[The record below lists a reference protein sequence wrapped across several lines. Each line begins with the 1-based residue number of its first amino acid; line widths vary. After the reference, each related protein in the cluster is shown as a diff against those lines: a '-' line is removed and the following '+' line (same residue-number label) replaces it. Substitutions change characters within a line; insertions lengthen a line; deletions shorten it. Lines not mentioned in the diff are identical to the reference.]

1 MSCLGQCGDCQ
12 CEKIDVC
19 VEVEQR
25 QDVMEKKLK
34 VLKDYACLLANTSCV
49 GLPKR
54 LAQYAYFLWC
64 FLRDLLIMVVNLDK
78 RVDNLCAVANCHE
91 KKLNALVDFLI
102 GKLSDNVELAMK
114 SSTTVKDT
122 AGGQT
127 YTVVKTDSNGNFTI
141 VWNMVDTKEV
151 GVGNVYGKVIH
162 SYTPNKDG
170 SIHAKITGITISRIK
185 YVNKTTTTEHNGRF
199 TIYDAN
205 DKVIYQKAYDP
216 GQSFE
221 QEINQTLDYNKEF
234 DLKPDGGSSDAFKM
248 LSTLDEWVY
257 APTRSAITAQYI
269 NNNPNIGLPTDP
281 CNVLC
286 GACDW
291 SDEKIAERKQ
301 KEEEEEKKKKE
312 EDTKPK
318 EDGK

>member
-19 VEVEQR
+19 VEVDQR

-78 RVDNLCAVANCHE
+78 RVDNLCSVANCHE
-91 KKLNALVDFLI
+91 KKLNALVDFMI
-102 GKLSDNVELAMK
+102 GKLSDNVELSMK
-114 SSTTVKDT
+114 TGTTVTNT

-127 YTVVKTDSNGNFTI
+127 YSLVKTSSNGDFVI
-141 VWNMVDTKEV
+141 VWNEVDSKEV

-170 SIHAKITGITISRIK
+170 SIHAKISAIRIDRIK
-185 YVNKTTTTEHNGRF
+185 YVNKTTTTEHSAKF
-199 TIYDAN
+199 TIYDGSN
-205 DKVIYQKAYDP
+205 NVIYQKAYDP
-216 GQSFE
+216 GQSWN
-221 QEINQTLDYNKEF
+221 QDINRTIEYNKEF
-234 DLKPDGGSSDAFKM
+234 DLKPDGGESEQLHM

-257 APTRSAITAQYI
+257 APTKSVITAQYI
-269 NNNPNIGLPTDP
+269 NHNPNIGLPTDP

-291 SDEKIAERKQ
+291 SDEKIAERKK
-301 KEEEEEKKKKE
+301 KEEEEEKKQ

-318 EDGK
+318 ESGK

>member
-19 VEVEQR
+19 LEVEQR

-102 GKLSDNVELAMK
+102 GKLSDNVEFKMDTG
-114 SSTTVKDT
+114 TTVENT
-122 AGGQT
+122 PGGQT
-127 YTVVKTDSNGNFTI
+127 YNLVKTSSNGDFVI
-141 VWNMVDTKEV
+141 VWNEVDSKEV

-162 SYTPNKDG
+162 EYTPNKDG
-170 SIHAKITGITISRIK
+170 SIHAKISAIRIDRIK
-185 YVNKTTTTEHNGRF
+185 YVNKTTTTNHSAKF
-199 TIYDAN
+199 TIYDGGN
-205 DKVIYQKAYDP
+205 TVIYEKSYDP
-216 GQSFE
+216 GQSWN
-221 QEINQTLDYNKEF
+221 QDINRTIEYNKEF
-234 DLKPDGGSSDAFKM
+234 DLKPDGGSSEPLHM
-248 LSTLDEWVY
+248 LSTLDEWVF
-257 APTRSAITAQYI
+257 APTRSAIKAKYI
-269 NNNPNIGLPTDP
+269 NHNPNIGLPTDP

-286 GACDW
+286 DACDW
-291 SDEKIAERKQ
+291 SDEKIAERK
-301 KEEEEEKKKKE
+301 KKEEEEKKKKE

>member
-19 VEVEQR
+19 VEVDQR

-78 RVDNLCAVANCHE
+78 RVDNLCSVANCHE
-91 KKLNALVDFLI
+91 KKLNALVDFMI
-102 GKLSDNVELAMK
+102 GKLSDNVELSMK
-114 SSTTVKDT
+114 TGTTVTNT

-127 YTVVKTDSNGNFTI
+127 YSLVKTSSNGDFVI
-141 VWNMVDTKEV
+141 VWNEVDTKEV

-170 SIHAKITGITISRIK
+170 SIHAKLSAIRIDRIK
-185 YVNKTTTTEHNGRF
+185 YVNKTTTTEHSAKF
-199 TIYDAN
+199 TIYDGSDN
-205 DKVIYQKAYDP
+205 VIYQKAYDP
-216 GQSFE
+216 GQSWN
-221 QEINQTLDYNKEF
+221 QDINRTIEYNKEF
-234 DLKPDGGSSDAFKM
+234 DLKPDGGSSEQLHM

-257 APTRSAITAQYI
+257 APTKSAITAQYI
-269 NNNPNIGLPTDP
+269 NHNPNIGLPTDP

-291 SDEKIAERKQ
+291 SDEKIAERKK
-301 KEEEEEKKKKE
+301 KEEEEEKKQ

-318 EDGK
+318 ESGK

>member
-19 VEVEQR
+19 VEVDQR

-78 RVDNLCAVANCHE
+78 RVDNLCSVANCHE
-91 KKLNALVDFLI
+91 KKLNALVDFMI
-102 GKLSDNVELAMK
+102 GKLSDNVELSMK
-114 SSTTVKDT
+114 TGTTVTNT

-127 YTVVKTDSNGNFTI
+127 YSLVKTSSNGDFVI
-141 VWNMVDTKEV
+141 VWNEVDTKEV

-170 SIHAKITGITISRIK
+170 SIHAKISAIRIDRIK
-185 YVNKTTTTEHNGRF
+185 YDNKTTTTEHSAKF
-199 TIYDAN
+199 TIYDGSN
-205 DKVIYQKAYDP
+205 NVIYQKAYDP
-216 GQSFE
+216 GQSWN
-221 QEINQTLDYNKEF
+221 QDINRTIEYNKEF
-234 DLKPDGGSSDAFKM
+234 DLKPDGGSSEQLHM

-257 APTRSAITAQYI
+257 APTKSAITAQYI
-269 NNNPNIGLPTDP
+269 NHNPNIGLPTDP

-291 SDEKIAERKQ
+291 SDEKIAERKK
-301 KEEEEEKKKKE
+301 KEEEEEKKQ

-318 EDGK
+318 ESGK

>member
-19 VEVEQR
+19 VEVDQR

-78 RVDNLCAVANCHE
+78 RVDNLCSVANCHE
-91 KKLNALVDFLI
+91 KKLNALVDFMI
-102 GKLSDNVELAMK
+102 GKLSDNVELSMK
-114 SSTTVKDT
+114 TGTTVTNT

-127 YTVVKTDSNGNFTI
+127 YSLVKTSSNGDFVI
-141 VWNMVDTKEV
+141 VWNEVDTKEV

-170 SIHAKITGITISRIK
+170 SIHAKISAIRIDRIK
-185 YVNKTTTTEHNGRF
+185 YVNKTTTTEHSAKF
-199 TIYDAN
+199 TIYDGSDN
-205 DKVIYQKAYDP
+205 VIYQKAYDP
-216 GQSFE
+216 GQSWN
-221 QEINQTLDYNKEF
+221 QDINITIEYNKEF
-234 DLKPDGGSSDAFKM
+234 DLKPDGGSSEQLHM

-257 APTRSAITAQYI
+257 APTKSAITAQYI
-269 NNNPNIGLPTDP
+269 NHNPNIGLPTDP

-291 SDEKIAERKQ
+291 SDEKIAERKK
-301 KEEEEEKKKKE
+301 KEEEEEKKQ

-318 EDGK
+318 ESGK

>member
-19 VEVEQR
+19 VEVYQR

-78 RVDNLCAVANCHE
+78 RVDNLCSVANCHE
-91 KKLNALVDFLI
+91 KKLNALVDFMI
-102 GKLSDNVELAMK
+102 GKLSDNVELSMK
-114 SSTTVKDT
+114 TGTTVTDT

-127 YTVVKTDSNGNFTI
+127 YSLVKTSSNGDFVI
-141 VWNMVDTKEV
+141 VWNEVDTKEV

-170 SIHAKITGITISRIK
+170 SIHAKISAIRIDRIN
-185 YVNKTTTTEHNGRF
+185 YVNKTTTTEHSAKF
-199 TIYDAN
+199 TIYDGSDN
-205 DKVIYQKAYDP
+205 VIYQKAYDP
-216 GQSFE
+216 GQSWN
-221 QEINQTLDYNKEF
+221 QDINRTIEYNKEF
-234 DLKPDGGSSDAFKM
+234 DLKPDGGSSEQLHM

-257 APTRSAITAQYI
+257 APTKSAITAQYI
-269 NNNPNIGLPTDP
+269 NHNPNIGLPTDP

-291 SDEKIAERKQ
+291 SDEKIAERKK
-301 KEEEEEKKKKE
+301 KEEEEEKKQ

-318 EDGK
+318 ESGK

>member
-19 VEVEQR
+19 VEVDQR

-78 RVDNLCAVANCHE
+78 RVDNLCSVANCHE
-91 KKLNALVDFLI
+91 KKLNALVDFMI
-102 GKLSDNVELAMK
+102 GKLSDNVELSMK
-114 SSTTVKDT
+114 TGTTVTNT

-127 YTVVKTDSNGNFTI
+127 YSLVKTSSNGDFVI
-141 VWNMVDTKEV
+141 VWNEVDSKEV

-170 SIHAKITGITISRIK
+170 SIHAKISAIRIDRIK
-185 YVNKTTTTEHNGRF
+185 YVNKTTTTEHSAKF
-199 TIYDAN
+199 TIYDGSN
-205 DKVIYQKAYDP
+205 NVIYQKAYDP
-216 GQSFE
+216 GQSWN
-221 QEINQTLDYNKEF
+221 QDINRTIEYNKEF
-234 DLKPDGGSSDAFKM
+234 DLKPDGGESEQLHM

-257 APTRSAITAQYI
+257 APTKSAITAQYI
-269 NNNPNIGLPTDP
+269 NHNPNIGLPTDP

-291 SDEKIAERKQ
+291 SDEKIAERKK
-301 KEEEEEKKKKE
+301 KEEEEEKKQ

-318 EDGK
+318 ESGK

>member
-102 GKLSDNVELAMK
+102 GKLSDNVELSMK
-114 SSTTVKDT
+114 SNTTVVET
-122 AGGQT
+122 GGGQT
-127 YTVVKTDSNGNFTI
+127 YSVVKTDTNGNFTI
-141 VWNMVDTKEV
+141 VWNMVDTGEV
-151 GVGNVYGKVIH
+151 GVGNVHGKVIH

-170 SIHAKITGITISRIK
+170 SIHAKISAIRIDKIK
-185 YVNKTTTTEHNGRF
+185 YVNKAPTTHHNGRF
-199 TIYDAN
+199 TIYDIDN
-205 DKVIYQKAYDP
+205 NVVFQKGYDP
-216 GQSFE
+216 GQSWE
-221 QEINQTLDYNKEF
+221 QDINRTLEYNKEF
-234 DLKPDGGSSDAFKM
+234 DLKPEGGSSDVIKM

-257 APTRSAITAQYI
+257 APTRSSITAQYI
-269 NNNPNIGLPTDP
+269 NHNPNIGLPTDL

-301 KEEEEEKKKKE
+301 KEEEEKKKKE
-312 EDTKPK
+312 EDAKPK
-318 EDGK
+318 EEGK

>member
-19 VEVEQR
+19 VEVDQR

-78 RVDNLCAVANCHE
+78 RVDNLCSVANCHE
-91 KKLNALVDFLI
+91 KKLNALVDFMI
-102 GKLSDNVELAMK
+102 GKLSDNVELSMK
-114 SSTTVKDT
+114 TGTTVTDT

-127 YTVVKTDSNGNFTI
+127 YSLVKTSSNGDFVI
-141 VWNMVDTKEV
+141 VWNEVDTKEV

-170 SIHAKITGITISRIK
+170 SIHAKISAIRIDRIK
-185 YVNKTTTTEHNGRF
+185 YVNKTTTTEHSAKF
-199 TIYDAN
+199 TIYDGSDN
-205 DKVIYQKAYDP
+205 VIYQKAYDP
-216 GQSFE
+216 GQSWN
-221 QEINQTLDYNKEF
+221 QDINRTIEYNKEF
-234 DLKPDGGSSDAFKM
+234 DLKPDGGSSEQLHM

-257 APTRSAITAQYI
+257 APTKSAITAQYI
-269 NNNPNIGLPTDP
+269 NHNPNIGLPTDP

-291 SDEKIAERKQ
+291 SDEKIAERKK
-301 KEEEEEKKKKE
+301 KEEEEEKKQ

-318 EDGK
+318 ESGK

>member
-19 VEVEQR
+19 VEVDQR

-78 RVDNLCAVANCHE
+78 RVDNLCSVANCHE
-91 KKLNALVDFLI
+91 KKLNALVDFMI
-102 GKLSDNVELAMK
+102 GKLSDNVELSMK
-114 SSTTVKDT
+114 TGTTVTNT

-127 YTVVKTDSNGNFTI
+127 YSLVKTSSNGDFVI
-141 VWNMVDTKEV
+141 VWNEVDTKEV

-170 SIHAKITGITISRIK
+170 SIHAKISAIRIDRIK
-185 YVNKTTTTEHNGRF
+185 YVNKTTTTEHSAKF
-199 TIYDAN
+199 TIYDGSDN
-205 DKVIYQKAYDP
+205 VIYQKAYDP
-216 GQSFE
+216 GQSWN
-221 QEINQTLDYNKEF
+221 QDINRTIEYNKEF
-234 DLKPDGGSSDAFKM
+234 DLKPEGGSSEQLHM
-248 LSTLDEWVY
+248 LSTLDEWIY
-257 APTRSAITAQYI
+257 APTKSAITAQYI
-269 NNNPNIGLPTDP
+269 NHNPNIGLPTDP

-291 SDEKIAERKQ
+291 SDEKIAERKK
-301 KEEEEEKKKKE
+301 KEEEEEKKQ

-318 EDGK
+318 ESGK

>member
-64 FLRDLLIMVVNLDK
+64 FLRDLLIMLVNLDK

-91 KKLNALVDFLI
+91 KKINALVDFLI
-102 GKLSDNVELAMK
+102 GKLSENVELAMK
-114 SSTTVKDT
+114 SDGTQTATSGGTT
-122 AGGQT
+122 
-127 YTVVKTDSNGNFTI
+127 YSVVKTDSNGNFTV
-141 VWNMVDTKEV
+141 VWNMIDNGEV
-151 GVGNVYGKVIH
+151 GVGNVHGKVIH

-170 SIHAKITGITISRIK
+170 SIHAKITGVKINKIK
-185 YVNKTTTTEHNGRF
+185 YVNKKTTTHHVAKYTLYDMNG
-199 TIYDAN
+199 N
-205 DKVIYQKAYDP
+205 VIYQKGYDP
-216 GQSFE
+216 GQSWE
-221 QEINQTLDYNKEF
+221 EDINRTLDYNKEF
-234 DLKPDGGSSDAFKM
+234 DLKPEGGESDVLKM

-257 APTRSAITAQYI
+257 APTRSSITAQYI
-269 NNNPNIGLPTDP
+269 NHNPNIGLPTDP

-301 KEEEEEKKKKE
+301 KEEEEKKKQE
-312 EDTKPK
+312 EDAKPK
-318 EDGK
+318 EEGN

>member
-19 VEVEQR
+19 VEVDQR

-49 GLPKR
+49 DLPKR

-78 RVDNLCAVANCHE
+78 RVDNLCSVANCHE
-91 KKLNALVDFLI
+91 KKLNALVDFMI
-102 GKLSDNVELAMK
+102 GKLSDNVELSMK
-114 SSTTVKDT
+114 TGTTVTNT

-127 YTVVKTDSNGNFTI
+127 YSLVKTSSNGDFVI
-141 VWNMVDTKEV
+141 VWNEVDTKEV

-170 SIHAKITGITISRIK
+170 SIHAKISAIRIDRIK
-185 YVNKTTTTEHNGRF
+185 YVNKTTTTEHSAKF
-199 TIYDAN
+199 TIYDGSDN
-205 DKVIYQKAYDP
+205 VIYQKAYDP
-216 GQSFE
+216 GQSWN
-221 QEINQTLDYNKEF
+221 QDINRTIEYNKEF
-234 DLKPDGGSSDAFKM
+234 DLKPDGGSSEQLHM

-257 APTRSAITAQYI
+257 APTKSAITAQYI
-269 NNNPNIGLPTDP
+269 NHNPNIGLPTDP

-291 SDEKIAERKQ
+291 SDEKIAERKK
-301 KEEEEEKKKKE
+301 KEEEEEKKQ

-318 EDGK
+318 ESGK

>member
-19 VEVEQR
+19 VEVDQR

-78 RVDNLCAVANCHE
+78 RVDNLCSVANCHE
-91 KKLNALVDFLI
+91 KKLNALVDFMI
-102 GKLSDNVELAMK
+102 GKLSDNVELSMK
-114 SSTTVKDT
+114 TGTTVTNT

-127 YTVVKTDSNGNFTI
+127 YSLVKTSSNGDFVI
-141 VWNMVDTKEV
+141 VWNEVDTKEV

-170 SIHAKITGITISRIK
+170 SIHAKISAIRIDRIK
-185 YVNKTTTTEHNGRF
+185 YVNKTTTTEHSAKF
-199 TIYDAN
+199 TIYDGSDN
-205 DKVIYQKAYDP
+205 VIYQKAYDP
-216 GQSFE
+216 GQSWN
-221 QEINQTLDYNKEF
+221 QDINRTIEYNKEF
-234 DLKPDGGSSDAFKM
+234 DLKPEGGSSEQLHM

-257 APTRSAITAQYI
+257 APTKSAITAQYI
-269 NNNPNIGLPTDP
+269 NHNPNIGLPTDP

-291 SDEKIAERKQ
+291 SDEKIAERKK
-301 KEEEEEKKKKE
+301 KEEEEEKKQ

-318 EDGK
+318 ESGK

>member
-19 VEVEQR
+19 VEVDQR

-78 RVDNLCAVANCHE
+78 RVDNLCSVANCHE
-91 KKLNALVDFLI
+91 KKLNALVDFMI
-102 GKLSDNVELAMK
+102 GKLSDNVELSMK
-114 SSTTVKDT
+114 TGTTVTNT

-127 YTVVKTDSNGNFTI
+127 YSLVKTSSNGDFVI
-141 VWNMVDTKEV
+141 VWNEVDTKEV

-170 SIHAKITGITISRIK
+170 SIHAKISAIRIDRIK
-185 YVNKTTTTEHNGRF
+185 YVNKTTTTEHSAKF
-199 TIYDAN
+199 TIYDGSDN
-205 DKVIYQKAYDP
+205 VIYQKAYDP
-216 GQSFE
+216 GQSWN
-221 QEINQTLDYNKEF
+221 QDINRTIEYNKEF
-234 DLKPDGGSSDAFKM
+234 DLKPDGGSSEQLHM

-257 APTRSAITAQYI
+257 APTKSAITAQYI
-269 NNNPNIGLPTDP
+269 NHNPNIGLPTDP

-291 SDEKIAERKQ
+291 SDEKIAERKK
-301 KEEEEEKKKKE
+301 KEEEEEKKQ

-318 EDGK
+318 ESGK